1 MFKMNVKILKYVLRR
16 VSVSTSQAARWTGGA
31 VPALCCSRGP
41 PGGLVSQGTGVGAQK
56 VSRLLLGV
64 SQRTVGGPR
73 AS

>member
-16 VSVSTSQAARWTGGA
+16 VSVSASQAARWTGGA

-41 PGGLVSQGTGVGAQK
+41 LGGSVSQGTAVGAQK
-56 VSRLLLGV
+56 VSQLLLGV